1 MKLQSRSYSRQNE
14 GDGENR
20 ENRPQAPDRTRSAG
34 PAETSR
40 NKERDRCILLLSF
53 RHGCRVSE
61 VSALPLDHI
70 DIERRGLRLKRLKRG
85 LSIAHP
91 LNPDELRAA
100 NA

>member
-1 MKLQSRSYSRQNE
+1 
-14 GDGENR
+14 
-20 ENRPQAPDRTRSAG
+20 
-34 PAETSR
+34 
-40 NKERDRCILLLSF
+40 LSF

-91 LNPDELRAA
+91 LNPDELRAT